1 MFITLIIGSASLYVY
16 ILVFP
21 RMDRWL
27 AIPYDYLQTYHNITL
42 PPVANLNLT
51 SWTSI
56 MKSFSTVV
64 PLTTLALAASLANA
78 SPLYQLGGG
87 KVLAGRQEQTNQ
99 TSTDTPAPVVSSSD
113 PAIINI
119 PSPVNHTG
127 DVSACQGYQL
137 TSASVITGGVDGVLS
152 LIGNCSA
159 YGPDYSTLNLSVRFE
174 TDDRLRVQIADSE
187 GLAHTVPTNVD
198 YAIGAWQPISSDGS
212 GGSTNETSNLAFEW
226 KENPFSFAIKSK
238 KSGEVLFDTEGAA
251 LIFEEQYLR
260 LRSKLPE
267 GSNIQGLGQHNDNFT

>member
-1 MFITLIIGSASLYVY
+1 
-16 ILVFP
+16 
-21 RMDRWL
+21 MDRWL
-27 AIPYDYLQTYHNITL
+27 AIPYDYYLEHYYNITL

-56 MKSFSTVV
+56 MKSFSTV
-64 PLTTLALAASLANA
+64 TTLALAASLANA

-87 KVLAGRQEQTNQ
+87 KLIAGRQEQTNQ
-99 TSTDTPAPVVSSSD
+99 TSTDTPPPVVTSSD

-127 DVSACQGYQL
+127 NVSACQGYQL
-137 TSASVITGGVDGVLS
+137 TSASVITGGVNGVLS

-159 YGPDYSTLNLSVRFE
+159 YGPDYSTLNLTVRFE

-187 GLAHTVPTNVD
+187 GLAHVVPTEVD
-198 YAIGAWQPISSDGS
+198 YAIGAWSPISADGS

-226 KENPFSFAIKSK
+226 KENPFSFAIRSK
-238 KSGEVLFDTEGAA
+238 RSGEVLFDTEGAA

-260 LRSKLPE
+260 LRTKLPE

>member
-1 MFITLIIGSASLYVY
+1 
-16 ILVFP
+16 
-21 RMDRWL
+21 MDRWL
-27 AIPYDYLQTYHNITL
+27 AIPYDYLQTHHNITL

-87 KVLAGRQEQTNQ
+87 SKVIAGRQEQTNQ
-99 TSTDTPAPVVSSSD
+99 TSTDTPAPVVTSSD

-127 DVSACQGYQL
+127 NVSACQGYQL

-174 TDDRLRVQIADSE
+174 TDDRLRVQIADAE

-198 YAIGAWQPISSDGS
+198 YAIGAWQPISADGS

-260 LRSKLPE
+260 LRTKLPE